1 MRSHMHEL
9 WEDLELS
16 PLYPEPDLD
25 QVTDRVMEQ
34 ITQETPAH
42 GGGKRR
48 RPMHKKKL
56 LLSLAAALVVL
67 TGSAVA
73 VGSQMGLL
81 DLLFK
86 GDTSGLEPYVQT
98 EVGSA
103 ENEDYRFTVNSVY
116 YDGMTAYA
124 TVTVEGLNDQAVEDL
139 KSNKVIAECHREDW
153 GQEMVDGLM
162 KSGRTGPDTFRSN
175 ANEWIMKVA
184 KPDLNSDNAV
194 SMGGIGSGDL
204 PDPSDTSRAWRVSI
218 HFDYWIGEQDGA
230 LELWTGFMGRDYAV
244 EIPLDH
250 IAGSIHLTPNTEVL
264 LNPIT
269 GQRATITEIG
279 ITPTQIYFSGEWDE
293 RIVSETYAQK
303 SVEAWCAVRLKDGTI
318 FTSSQMGRRD
328 GSSSGLNGFASYG
341 DIETVPTSDISQVAS
356 IIIGDMEFPADGS
369 DPIPVDPDL
378 HLSPFELTYPMAPPY
393 HERNSP
399 DYTEADQKIM
409 EQSRRSLISFRL
421 LCENLGA
428 EYTWD
433 EETQTAVASYRDVTI
448 QVPVGS
454 TQITVNGQTVNLTY
468 SHYDENGEETK
479 LPNSTEPSEL
489 EDDVLV
495 NISSLA
501 DAWEVDIYWS
511 RTTENGVTTDK
522 GWVISP

>member
-1 MRSHMHEL
+1 M
-9 WEDLELS
+9 
-16 PLYPEPDLD
+16 
-25 QVTDRVMEQ
+25 
-34 ITQETPAH
+34 
-42 GGGKRR
+42 
-48 RPMHKKKL
+48 
-56 LLSLAAALVVL
+56 
-67 TGSAVA
+67 
-73 VGSQMGLL
+73 
-81 DLLFK
+81 
-86 GDTSGLEPYVQT
+86 
-98 EVGSA
+98 
-103 ENEDYRFTVNSVY
+103 
-116 YDGMTAYA
+116 
-124 TVTVEGLNDQAVEDL
+124 
-139 KSNKVIAECHREDW
+139 
-153 GQEMVDGLM
+153 
-162 KSGRTGPDTFRSN
+162 
-175 ANEWIMKVA
+175 
-184 KPDLNSDNAV
+184 
-194 SMGGIGSGDL
+194 
-204 PDPSDTSRAWRVSI
+204 
-218 HFDYWIGEQDGA
+218 
-230 LELWTGFMGRDYAV
+230 
-244 EIPLDH
+244 
-250 IAGSIHLTPNTEVL
+250 
-264 LNPIT
+264 
-269 GQRATITEIG
+269 
-279 ITPTQIYFSGEWDE
+279 
-293 RIVSETYAQK
+293 
-303 SVEAWCAVRLKDGTI
+303 
-318 FTSSQMGRRD
+318 
-328 GSSSGLNGFASYG
+328 
-341 DIETVPTSDISQVAS
+341 PTSDISQVAS

-399 DYTEADQKIM
+399 DHTEADQKIM

>member
-1 MRSHMHEL
+1 MRSHIHEL

-25 QVTDRVMEQ
+25 SVADRVMEQ
-34 ITQETPAH
+34 MEGEEQETNH
-42 GGGKRR
+42 KRR

-73 VGSQMGLL
+73 VGSQLGLL
-81 DLLFK
+81 DLLFQ

-98 EVGSA
+98 DLGSA
-103 ENEDYRFTVNSVY
+103 ENEDYRFTVNSAY

-139 KSNKVIAECHREDW
+139 KSNKVIAECHLENW

-162 KSGRTGPDTFRSN
+162 ESGSTGPDTFQSN
-175 ANEWIMKVA
+175 AYDWIMEVVQ
-184 KPDLNSDNAV
+184 PDLGSDTAI
-194 SMGGIGSGDL
+194 SMGGIGSHDL
-204 PDPSDTSRAWRVSI
+204 PDPSDTSRAWQVSI
-218 HFDYWIGEQDGA
+218 QFNHWIGAQDGA

-244 EIPLDH
+244 EIPLER
-250 IAGSIHLTPNTEVL
+250 IVGSIHLTPNTEVL

-269 GQRATITEIG
+269 GQRGTITEIG
-279 ITPTQIYFSGEWDE
+279 FTPTQIYFSGEWDE
-293 RIVSETYAQK
+293 RVSGETYAQEH
-303 SVEAWCAVRLKDGTI
+303 VNAWCAVRLKDGTI
-318 FTSSQMGRRD
+318 FTSSQMERMG
-328 GSSSGLNGFASYG
+328 GCSSGVNGFASYG
-341 DIETVPTSDISQVAS
+341 DVKTVPTSDISQVAS

-369 DPIPVDPDL
+369 APVPVDPEL
-378 HLSPFELTYPMAPPY
+378 HLAPFELTYPTF
-393 HERNSP
+393 P
-399 DYTEADQKIM
+399 DTDSDK
-409 EQSRRSLISFRL
+409 SRRNLISFRL

-428 EYTWD
+428 DYAWD
-433 EETQTAVASYRDVTI
+433 EETQTATATYRGAAI

-454 TQITVNGQTVNLTY
+454 TQITINGQTVDLTY
-468 SHYDENGEETK
+468 SHYDENGDETER
-479 LPNSTEPSEL
+479 PNITEPSEL

-495 NISSLA
+495 NLSALA
-501 DAWEVDIYWS
+501 DAWELDTYWS
-511 RTTENGVTTDK
+511 RTTEDGVTTDK